1 MPGVLS
7 VHEGD
12 NASTPSHSGAFWPKL
27 LSIFSLFYVTTFIE
41 RSHVLTIPLTLAP
54 DPLDASRSP
63 CCLTVSRSAFR
74 LRVVVGRLLTGRYLP
89 ALLPKGTAGGTAGS
103 AYGLWPYGTITYATS
118 RRTTFRNP

>member
-1 MPGVLS
+1 M
-7 VHEGD
+7 
-12 NASTPSHSGAFWPKL
+12 
-27 LSIFSLFYVTTFIE
+27 
-41 RSHVLTIPLTLAP
+41 LTIPLTLAP

-118 RRTTFRNP
+118 RRTAFRNPKKQISGEGIGRVR